1 MLTTTRRHGEFI
13 PSSRV
18 SPLTAVDLLVQ
29 FLDHRHRSS
38 AHSILVPVPIL
49 LDVPILRSSLAP
61 RPHTSSSRSSRSA
74 PSTCRRRHRLPP
86 CQCSLLPPLPPP
98 PAAPFL
104 CLISL
109 SSSSSLYSSSQSE
122 GAVLGVTLWPLVL
135 LSAPTTAFPLPLP
148 PLASPTT
155 ALPSDCAHHGGAH
168 TTPHHGAHDSAL
180 ARETTPWWALPR
192 WGARH
197 AHDSARHAVV
207 LFSDEYRWSGI
218 CFGAGRGWGGLS
230 SPPPLA
236 DRACERHAEHHRKRH

>member
-1 MLTTTRRHGEFI
+1 MLTTTRSNGEFI

-135 LSAPTTAFPLPLP
+135 LTAPITAFPLPLP
-148 PLASPTT
+148 PLASPSTSAAPTLPLTMALTT
-155 ALPSDCAHHGGAH
+155 ALSRGRRRRGGHRLGGAH
-168 TTPHHGAHDSAL
+168 GMRMTARGMPSCCSQTSIDGPESAL
-180 ARETTPWWALPR
+180 AP
-192 WGARH
+192 
-197 AHDSARHAVV
+197 D
-207 LFSDEYRWSGI
+207 
-218 CFGAGRGWGGLS
+218 GAGG
-230 SPPPLA
+230 A
-236 DRACERHAEHHRKRH
+236 

>member
-1 MLTTTRRHGEFI
+1 MLTTTRCNGEFI

-49 LDVPILRSSLAP
+49 VVVPILRLRSSLAP
-61 RPHTSSSRSSRSA
+61 RPHTSSSRLRSA
-74 PSTCRRRHRLPP
+74 PSCRRRHRLPP

-135 LSAPTTAFPLPLP
+135 LTAPITAFPLP
-148 PLASPTT
+148 PLASPSTSAAPTLPLTMALTT
-155 ALPSDCAHHGGAH
+155 ALWRPPRRCPHYPS
-168 TTPHHGAHDSAL
+168 
-180 ARETTPWWALPR
+180 PWR
-192 WGARH
+192 SRQRSGEG
-197 AHDSARHAVV
+197 DDAVV
-207 LFSDEYRWSGI
+207 
-218 CFGAGRGWGGLS
+218 GAASLGRT
-230 SPPPLA
+230 
-236 DRACERHAEHHRKRH
+236 ACT